1 MESKILIIRHGIT
14 EGNKR
19 KWFYGATD
27 IGLCDEGVAEL
38 VEQRDSGFYPDIPEE
53 TQFFTTGMKR
63 TEETLKIL
71 FGDVEHGRITDMKEM
86 NFGDY
91 ECRAFDSL
99 KDDELFLEWG
109 YDQIGEVK
117 LPNGESRNEF
127 RERTRRGGQFLID
140 EHIAKNVPM
149 TVMICHGGVISS
161 FMDHLFGDERSMWD
175 WMPEPGCG
183 YEITLMDGKPV
194 RYEAIGRIGDKL
206 QTMIDEYE
214 SENGEG

>member
-14 EGNKR
+14 EGNKK

-63 TEETLKIL
+63 TEETLEIL

-127 RERTRRGGQFLID
+127 HERTRRGGQLLID
-140 EHIAKNVPM
+140 EHIAKNVPV
-149 TVMICHGGVISS
+149 TVMICHGGVISR
-161 FMDHLFGDERSMWD
+161 FLAHLFGDERSLWVG
-175 WMPEPGCG
+175 MP
-183 YEITLMDGKPV
+183 
-194 RYEAIGRIGDKL
+194 
-206 QTMIDEYE
+206 
-214 SENGEG
+214 

>member
-14 EGNKR
+14 EGNKK

-63 TEETLKIL
+63 TEETLEIL

-127 RERTRRGGQFLID
+127 HERTRRGGQLLID

-161 FMDHLFGDERSMWD
+161 FMDYLFGDERSMWD

-183 YEITLMDGKPV
+183 YEIILKDCKPV

-214 SENGEG
+214 SENGED

>member
-14 EGNKR
+14 EGNKK

-27 IGLCDEGVAEL
+27 IGLSDEGIIEL
-38 VEQRDSGFYPDIPEE
+38 EEQRDSGFYPDVPEDAR
-53 TQFFTTGMKR
+53 FFTTGMKR
-63 TEETLKIL
+63 TEETLGIL

-99 KDDELFLEWG
+99 KDDEVFLEWG
-109 YDQIGEVK
+109 YDQTGEIK
-117 LPNGESRNEF
+117 LPTAESRNEF
-127 RERTRRGGQFLID
+127 RDRATRGGKNLID
-140 EHIAKNVPM
+140 EHIASNTSM

-161 FMDHLFGDERSMWD
+161 FMDHLFGDGRSMWD

-183 YEITLMDGKPV
+183 YEIFLMDGKPV
-194 RYEAIGRIGDKL
+194 KYKAIGRIGDNL
-206 QTMIDEYE
+206 QTVIDEYE
-214 SENGEG
+214 SENEGK